1 MKKISRRNFPARFRC
16 RDDRCCSGSLR
27 RQFFYQCCCFLRSRI
42 LCSRF
47 RCACFRRGQ
56 GAEYL
61 VLER

>member
-1 MKKISRRNFPARFRC
+1 MKKISRRNFLLASGVS
-16 RDDRCCSGSLR
+16 DHWCSFGCLR
-27 RQFFYQCCCFLRSRI
+27 RFLRFHQHCFFRSRI
-42 LCSRF
+42 QRSRF

>member
-1 MKKISRRNFPARFRC
+1 MKKISRRNFLLASGVVS
-16 RDDRCCSGSLR
+16 DRCCSGSLR
-27 RQFFYQCCCFLRSRI
+27 RQLFYQCCCFLRSRI